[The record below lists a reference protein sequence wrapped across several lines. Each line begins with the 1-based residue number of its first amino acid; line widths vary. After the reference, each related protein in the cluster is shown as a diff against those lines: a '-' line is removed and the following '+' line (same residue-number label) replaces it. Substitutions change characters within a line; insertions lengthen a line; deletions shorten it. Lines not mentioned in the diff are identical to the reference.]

1 MLLDWYMVP
10 LKLLR
15 GRRSQPVFRYCP
27 RGNGS
32 ELRSNCPMFTYSLM
46 IRFSDHGI
54 ASASQEIWHDDT
66 SLLGGSKKPLDPN
79 LNPYDLDIALTGEST
94 FSTGEV
100 GNINPPTTNSSVP
113 LTIPP
118 TAEFINSECF
128 SRLASNPVEFIDYD
142 HVFDFFSIA
151 FTQAVARHIVEFM
164 KNYAS
169 QTIDPVSKF
178 GVSVL
183 RSLTTEY
190 NDWAMLEWREG
201 EVEAMT
207 LIHVGDSENF
217 SCDRITHYGLGK
229 HSTSTG
235 KDWKQGAIS
244 WSFGEMSSLESLVV
258 AVHHVLRISRMPFS
272 DCLEQYWDQTS
283 RGE

>member
-1 MLLDWYMVP
+1 
-10 LKLLR
+10 
-15 GRRSQPVFRYCP
+15 
-27 RGNGS
+27 
-32 ELRSNCPMFTYSLM
+32 M
-46 IRFSDHGI
+46 IRLSDHGI
-54 ASASQEIWHDDT
+54 VSSSQEIWHDD
-66 SLLGGSKKPLDPN
+66 SSASGGLTKPLDPK
-79 LNPYDLDIALTGEST
+79 LNPYDLDISLTGENI

-100 GNINPPTTNSSVP
+100 GNMNLSTTNSSVP

-128 SRLASNPVEFIDYD
+128 SGLASNSVEFIDYD
-142 HVFDFFSIA
+142 HLFDFFSIA
-151 FTQAVARHIVEFM
+151 FTRTAAEHIVDFM

-169 QTIDPVSKF
+169 RAIYPVSKF

-201 EVEAMT
+201 EVEVLT
-207 LIHVGDSENF
+207 LIHVGDGENF

-229 HSTSTG
+229 HSTSSG

-258 AVHHVLRISRMPFS
+258 AVHHVLRISRMPSS